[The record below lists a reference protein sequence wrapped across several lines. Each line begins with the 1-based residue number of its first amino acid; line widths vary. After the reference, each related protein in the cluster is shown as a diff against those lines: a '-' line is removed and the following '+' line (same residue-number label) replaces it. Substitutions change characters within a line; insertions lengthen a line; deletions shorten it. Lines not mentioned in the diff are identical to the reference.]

1 MAAAGGAGG
10 LGGQEGQEGRGGW
23 RGGLADRRSGPLR
36 VKHGKGPRMALT

>member
-10 LGGQEGQEGRGGW
+10 LEGAGGGRRGW
-23 RGGLADRRSGPLR
+23 RGGLADRRSEPLR